1 MRAFVR
7 EFKEFI
13 SRGNV
18 LDLAVGVVIGIAFTT
33 MVNSFVNDILNAFI
47 GAVIGK
53 PNFDD
58 LTLAVGDGVIRYGAF
73 LTAVVNF
80 LIVAFALF
88 LVVKAFNTFRRKE
101 EPEPQHTEKDVLI
114 EIRDLLRVAVDGD
127 EPAPPT
133 PTTPGA
139 AGAAGATSTGTASTG
154 ATSTAAGHC
163 TATARPSSR
172 NLSPHRLRG

>member
-47 GAVIGK
+47 GAVVGK

-58 LTLAVGDGVIRYGAF
+58 LTITIGDGVIRYGAF

-101 EPEPQHTEKDVLI
+101 EDEPQHTEKDVLI

-133 PTTPGA
+133 PRPQAQHPQAQRPQAPRPQA
-139 AGAAGATSTGTASTG
+139 ARPQPPGTAPPPRG
-154 ATSTAAGHC
+154 R
-163 TATARPSSR
+163 RPGS
-172 NLSPHRLRG
+172 

>member
-1 MRAFVR
+1 MHSFVK

-33 MVNSFVNDILNAFI
+33 MVNSFVNDILTAFI
-47 GAVIGK
+47 GAVVGK

-58 LTLAVGDGVIRYGAF
+58 LTLDIGSGVIRYGAF

-88 LVVKAFNTFRRKE
+88 LVVKAFNGFRRKE
-101 EPEPQHTEKDVLI
+101 DQEPEHTEKDVLV
-114 EIRDLLRVAVDGD
+114 EIRDLLRIAVDGD
-127 EPAPPT
+127 APPPSPRQPAPPPAVRPQSPAT
-133 PTTPGA
+133 PPPPR
-139 AGAAGATSTGTASTG
+139 
-154 ATSTAAGHC
+154 
-163 TATARPSSR
+163 ARRPP
-172 NLSPHRLRG
+172 N